1 MDDIVIRS
9 KKEANLLFDLRRS
22 GLRLNPEKC
31 TFGVCSGKLLG
42 YLVSQRGIKANPE
55 KIRVIQKMPPP
66 STMHDAQRLNGCLAA
81 LSHFIAKLAERSPR
95 SSRCSKGR
103 IPSGGGKPNNKP
115 STTSRLTCS
124 IPLHWHLPSPGHHSS
139 STSPAKAEP

>member
-1 MDDIVIRS
+1 MPSGLRNTFNSQIGRNLEAYMDDIVIRS

-66 STMHDAQRLNGCLAA
+66 
-81 LSHFIAKLAERSPR
+81 
-95 SSRCSKGR
+95 
-103 IPSGGGKPNNKP
+103 
-115 STTSRLTCS
+115 
-124 IPLHWHLPSPGHHSS
+124 LHH
-139 STSPAKAEP
+139 A